1 MKKLI
6 ALALLLAAGVARA
19 ADSNAPVL
27 NGNTVVKA
35 EMAQNLS
42 FVGCQPF
49 RVEQSTTPLLVD
61 SGSGL
66 LYDMQVSSG
75 LAGDNAVAFDSASVS
90 GMGIAGLANI
100 PQGRAISPVVQTNPY
115 ASGSNAVNAGS
126 FQPVNGPRYYA
137 NGLVVA
143 ANSSRTVVTGC
154 YRDNAGANP
163 Q

>member
-6 ALALLLAAGVARA
+6 ALALLLAAGVAHA

-27 NGNTVVKA
+27 NGNTVVEA
-35 EMAQNLS
+35 QMAQNLS

-49 RVEQSTTPLLVD
+49 RVEQTTTPALID

-66 LYDMQVSSG
+66 LYDLEVSSG
-75 LAGDNAVAFDSASVS
+75 NAADNAVAFDSASIS
-90 GMGIAGLANI
+90 GLGIAGLANP
-100 PQGRAISPVVQTNPY
+100 PQNKAISPVVQTNPY
-115 ASGSNAVNAGS
+115 ASGSKEVNAGG
-126 FQPVNGPRYYA
+126 FHPVNPRFYA

-143 ANSSRTVVTGC
+143 ASSSRTLVTGC
-154 YRDNAGANP
+154 YRDNAGNNP